1 MTSALSKTTLVSTG
15 GQSNSLRTT
24 VPLWIVDQFGLKAG
38 DKLVWKVKLDGNSMY
53 VGVFPPT
60 KEVISRDE

>member
-1 MTSALSKTTLVSTG
+1 MPSALSKTTLVSTG

-24 VPLWIVDQFGLKAG
+24 VPLWIVDQFGLKSG

-53 VGVFPPT
+53 IGVFPPSE
-60 KEVISRDE
+60 EVMSSDE

>member
-38 DKLVWKVKLDGNSMY
+38 DKLVWKVKFDGNSMY
-53 VGVFPPT
+53 IGVFPPS
-60 KEVISRDE
+60 KEVSSRDE

>member
-38 DKLVWKVKLDGNSMY
+38 NKLVWKVKLDGNSMY
-53 VGVFPPT
+53 IGVFPPSE
-60 KEVISRDE
+60 EVSSRDE